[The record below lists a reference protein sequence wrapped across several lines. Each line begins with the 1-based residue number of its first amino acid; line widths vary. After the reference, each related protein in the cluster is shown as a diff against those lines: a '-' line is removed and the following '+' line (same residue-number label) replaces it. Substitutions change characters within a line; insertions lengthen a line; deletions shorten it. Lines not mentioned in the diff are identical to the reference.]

1 MRNALVFFTVL
12 ISDQITK
19 ILVRENIA
27 LGETIEVIPN
37 FFNLTLVYNPGAAF
51 GIFANLP
58 DTQRHIAL
66 GVVLALALYVV
77 WHFLKN
83 EAKDDPVAQVTLFA
97 ILGGAFGNIIDRFFY
112 DAVIDFLDVYIG
124 SYHWPAFNIADSAIS
139 VGVCFLLLRMLFF
152 SKKESQKAEKT
163 S

>member
-1 MRNALVFFTVL
+1 M
-12 ISDQITK
+12 
-19 ILVRENIA
+19 
-27 LGETIEVIPN
+27 
-37 FFNLTLVYNPGAAF
+37 
-51 GIFANLP
+51 
-58 DTQRHIAL
+58 
-66 GVVLALALYVV
+66 ALYVV